1 MIDFSDLLTAVALML
16 VIEGA
21 LLAVMAD
28 RLDDLAERLRDVPP
42 AVRRA
47 LGLSVAC
54 LGVFFVWLIRG

>member
-1 MIDFSDLLTAVALML
+1 MLDLSDLLTALALML

-28 RLDDLAERLRDVPP
+28 RLDDLAERLRGVPP
-42 AVRRA
+42 PVRRT
-47 LGLSVAC
+47 LGLVVAC